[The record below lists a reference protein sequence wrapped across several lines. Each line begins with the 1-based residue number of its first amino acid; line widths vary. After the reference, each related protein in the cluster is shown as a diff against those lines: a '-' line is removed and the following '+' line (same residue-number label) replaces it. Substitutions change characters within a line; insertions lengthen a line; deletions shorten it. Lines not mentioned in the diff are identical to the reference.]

1 MTAWQS
7 LRRRICVIGGA
18 PVGGRC
24 SSSRAQRF
32 YDPIDH
38 VIELSAMLAG
48 GAAGEDMGCGDRAAV
63 LDVPVLDPPPMLGSL
78 GIEYLSQRCV
88 LGGERVVLRPN

>member
-1 MTAWQS
+1 
-7 LRRRICVIGGA
+7 
-18 PVGGRC
+18 
-24 SSSRAQRF
+24 
-32 YDPIDH
+32 
-38 VIELSAMLAG
+38 MLAG